1 MYNDYAIILGASSGI
16 GLACAQSFA
25 KRGIGVIGIYLRKPQ
40 SHIELVLSD
49 LNQHNVDIKFKKMN
63 ACNIEEAINLIK
75 ELSLTENIRV
85 KAFVHSLAFGTL
97 KPFISSGADDSITK
111 KNIDMTLD
119 VMASSFLYWS
129 QEMFRVGIIKEG
141 SQLMGMTSSGGRR
154 VWGSYGAI
162 SMAKSGLESIGRQL
176 AIEFAPYEI
185 AVNMIQ
191 AGVTD
196 TPALRKIPG
205 YKDMISRVQSTN
217 PRGRLTTPEDV
228 AEVVAQIGISN
239 HTWMTGNI
247 INVDGGEDIIG

>member
-1 MYNDYAIILGASSGI
+1 
-16 GLACAQSFA
+16 
-25 KRGIGVIGIYLRKPQ
+25 
-40 SHIELVLSD
+40 
-49 LNQHNVDIKFKKMN
+49 
-63 ACNIEEAINLIK
+63 
-75 ELSLTENIRV
+75 
-85 KAFVHSLAFGTL
+85 
-97 KPFISSGADDSITK
+97 
-111 KNIDMTLD
+111 
-119 VMASSFLYWS
+119 MAGSFLYWS
-129 QEMFRVGIIKEG
+129 QEMFRAGIIKEG

-176 AIEFAPYEI
+176 AFEFAPYII

-196 TPALRKIPG
+196 TPALRKIPN
-205 YKDMISRVQSTN
+205 YEDMISRVQSIN

-228 AEVVAQIGISN
+228 AEVVTQIGTSN

>member
-1 MYNDYAIILGASSGI
+1 MEDATN
-16 GLACAQSFA
+16 F
-25 KRGIGVIGIYLRKPQ
+25 
-40 SHIELVLSD
+40 
-49 LNQHNVDIKFKKMN
+49 
-63 ACNIEEAINLIK
+63 IN
-75 ELSLTENIRV
+75 ELSSIENIRV
-85 KAFVHSLAFGTL
+85 KVFVHSLAFGTL
-97 KPFISSGADDSITK
+97 KPFISKGKDDIITK

-119 VMASSFLYWS
+119 VMAGSFLYWS
-129 QEMFRVGIIKEG
+129 QELFRVGIIKEG

-154 VWGSYGAI
+154 VWGNYGAI

-176 AIEFAPYEI
+176 AFEFAPHNI

-205 YKDMISRVQSTN
+205 HENIISKVKSTN
-217 PRGRLTTPEDV
+217 PRGRLTTPKDV
-228 AEVVAQIGISN
+228 AEVVLQVGISE